1 MVSITP
7 AFEGAVPSS
16 DIPPTQQAAS
26 LAPATHS
33 AVSVEV
39 TPPSSPAAAALSPSS
54 KSRPVPARAA
64 SYVAPAPKPHGS
76 LYPPATLKGI
86 DYEGMPAEPTWD
98 DSMGEPDA
106 VLELADGLA
115 LAGHSFGAK
124 KSVAGEC
131 VFQTGMV
138 GYPESLTDPSYSSQI
153 LILTYP
159 LIGNYGVP
167 ERPAVSTSNVPT
179 SEDAHNVPPPNH
191 LLDSLPLEFESSH
204 IHIAALVVAN
214 YHPSFSHHLAN
225 SSLGQWLKEQGIPA
239 IWGVDTRMLTK
250 RLREGGVLLGR
261 VLNKQVGNVDGERG
275 RDAQPGVLGGVSR
288 LLNGLSAPSMVR
300 SASTENVSLNWRENY
315 ETVPYYDPNGQNLV
329 AMVST
334 KQPTV
339 YTAGTGSDKKMHP
352 HTGRQMRVIAVDVGM
367 KWNQIRCFRE
377 RGVEVKVVPWDYD
390 FNAES
395 EPYDGLFVSNGP
407 GDPSMVKET
416 IANLSRALETSKVP
430 VFGICL
436 GHQLLALASG
446 ASTRKMKY
454 GNRGM
459 NLPCTCATSGRCYIT
474 SQNHGYEVDVTT
486 LKNGWEPLFT
496 NANDNSNEGIWMGKN
511 GKPFF
516 SVQFHP
522 ESAPGPRD
530 TEFLFDVF
538 IQSIVECAREG
549 RLVPIDMPGG
559 ELAAN
564 IALRPREQVKKVLV
578 LGSGGLSIGQAGE
591 FDYSGSQ
598 AIKALKEEGIYTI
611 LVNPNIATIQTSKG
625 LADKVYFLP
634 VTAEFVRKIIKHEK
648 PDGIYCTFGGQTALS
663 VGIKLK
669 DEFEGL
675 GVKVL
680 GTPIETIITTEDR
693 ELFARAMEE
702 IGEKCAESASAVN
715 LDEALTAAKK
725 IGYPVIVRAAFALG
739 GLGSGFA
746 SNEAELT
753 DLCGKAFATS
763 PQVLVEKSM
772 KGWKEVEYEVVRDC
786 RNNCITVC
794 NMENFD
800 PLGIHTGDSIVVA
813 PSQTL
818 SDADYNMLRTT
829 AVNVIRHLGVIGE
842 CNIQYALNPYSK
854 EYCIIEVN
862 ARLSR
867 SSALASKATGYPL
880 AFIAAKLGLNIPL
893 NEIRNSVTKLTSAC
907 FEPSLD
913 YCVVKIP
920 RWDLKKFSRVSTA
933 LSSSM
938 KSVGEVMAIGRTFEE
953 TIQKAI
959 RCIDDQFPGF
969 GEHTFVEDIDYEIA
983 NPTDKRLFAIAT
995 AFKRGYSVDKINEMS
1010 NIDKWFL
1017 TRLERLSKTEGV
1029 LGHYNASTVPIQL
1042 IRNSK
1047 QLGFS
1052 DRQIA
1057 KALNSNE
1064 LAVRRLRVEAG
1075 ITPFVKQIDTVAA
1088 EFPCFTNYLY
1098 TTYNASEHDVT
1109 FEDNGVM
1116 VLGSGVYRIGS
1127 SVEFDWCAVRAI
1139 RTLRENGMKTVMI
1152 NYNPETVSTDYDEAD
1167 KLYFE
1172 NISLETV
1179 LDIYDIERSSGLVL
1193 SMGGQTPNNIALN
1206 LHRQNVKIYGTS
1218 PEMIDTAE
1226 NRYKF
1231 SRMLDKIGVDQP
1243 LWKELTSFAD
1253 AKSFCDRVGYPV
1265 LVRPSYVLSG
1275 AAMNVVFS
1283 QDDLNSYLGQA
1294 ADVSRDHPVVISK
1307 YIEEAKE
1314 IEMDA
1319 IARDGKMVMHYISEH
1334 VENAGVHSGDATLIL
1349 PPQDLD
1355 PETIQKIE
1363 IATQKIGAA
1372 LNVTGPYNIQFIAK
1386 NNEIKVIECN
1396 LRAARSFPFVSKVT
1410 GIDAIEIAT
1419 KVMLGLSVTP
1429 YPDIKMPPNYVGV
1442 KVPQFSF
1449 SRLSGADPIL
1459 GVEMA
1464 STGEVACF
1472 GKDKYD
1478 AYLKALISTGIHPP
1492 KKNILLSI
1500 GSFKEKLEMLPSVN
1514 KLHRM
1519 GYNLYATAGT
1529 ADFIQ
1534 EHGIPVKYLEALGS
1548 ENDLNPNKA
1557 ESSLTQHL
1565 ANNMIDLYINLPS
1578 KNRYRRPASYISQG
1592 YKSRRMAVDFAV
1604 PLITNVKNA
1613 KLFIEAIIRKPT
1625 FEISSVDYQTSH
1637 QTFTFPG
1644 LVSVQA
1650 FVPGA
1655 AENNS
1660 EDFGVATQ
1668 AAIRGGFTILQMVP
1682 QGVASAVE
1690 DEISLQRAQA
1700 NASGSAHCD
1709 YFFSVA
1715 ATADNAT
1722 RLQDA
1727 VAAGA
1732 KALFIPFNNFFGSVN
1747 KVSSVAQHFAS
1758 WPADKPIVTDARAT
1772 DLASILLLA
1781 SLNSRSIHI
1790 ASVSTRDDILLIAL
1804 AKEKGLAVT
1813 CDVSIYALFYSQA
1826 DFPEAQ
1832 CLPTQ
1837 EDQQALWENL
1847 ATIDIFSVGVLP
1859 YELGSALGKPVS
1871 ADSGVAESLPLLL
1884 TAVSQGKLTLEDIS
1898 LRLSEN
1904 PRAIFGLSEQA
1915 QTYVEVEVNRKS
1927 VFGSETWSPLQDKQV
1942 SGAVH
1947 RVVVNAHSVFLDG
1960 VTFSMPFGRDV
1971 SASGPRIA
1979 PKQSRGS
1986 FASTKRPSITG
1997 LRSPTIERS
2006 QSFPVGGE
2014 KLMSLATNASMRDAS
2029 PVRPLMS
2036 LQTHP
2041 SFTRRHILSV
2051 KQFDREDLH
2060 SLFNLASEMR
2070 NQVERSGSVDT
2081 LRGRVLCTLFYEPS
2095 TRTSTSFEA
2104 AMKRCGGEVVQV
2116 TASTSSVVKGES
2128 LADTIRTV
2136 GCYSDAIVLRHPAV
2150 GSSKSAAKSSPVPII
2165 NAGDGIGEHPTQS
2178 LLDVF
2183 CIREELGSVNGITV
2197 TLIGDLKNGRTVHSL
2212 VKLLS
2217 LYDVTLNFVS
2227 PPSLAMPE
2235 SVKNEASRSGI
2246 RWTESHSLSDEI
2258 VARSDVLYATR
2269 VQRERFDNEAE
2280 YESVKDIYVINND
2293 VLARAKES
2301 AIVMHPLPRLNEID
2315 PEVDF
2320 DSRRAAYFRQ
2330 MRYGLFVRMALLTLV
2345 LGA

>member
-1 MVSITP
+1 MV
-7 AFEGAVPSS
+7 
-16 DIPPTQQAAS
+16 
-26 LAPATHS
+26 APAAHDEPAT
-33 AVSVEV
+33 
-39 TPPSSPAAAALSPSS
+39 SPAAQPGSPGPITSPRMSVTRDPIALS
-54 KSRPVPARAA
+54 A
-64 SYVAPAPKPHGS
+64 SAFSIPTGS
-76 LYPPATLKGI
+76 LYPPASGRGI
-86 DYEGMPAEPTWD
+86 DFMAGETEWK
-98 DSMGEPDA
+98 DSFGQGNA
-106 VLELADGLA
+106 VLEFADGLA
-115 LAGHSFGAK
+115 LSGHSFGAE
-124 KSVAGEC
+124 KSISGEC

-138 GYPESLTDPSYSSQI
+138 GYPESLTDPSYESQI
-153 LILTYP
+153 LVLTYP
-159 LIGNYGVP
+159 LVGNYGVP
-167 ERPAVSTSNVPT
+167 EREADVAAIGQDADGSSLFDKIPA
-179 SEDAHNVPPPNH
+179 
-191 LLDSLPLEFESSH
+191 EFESKR
-204 IHIAALVVAN
+204 IHVAALVIAN
-214 YHPSFSHHLAN
+214 YHPSYSHFLAQ
-225 SSLGQWLKEQGIPA
+225 SSLGQWLKEQGVPA
-239 IWGVDTRMLTK
+239 IWGLDTRMITK
-250 RLREGGVLLGR
+250 KLREGGSTLARVLAQKTTAASREGLVGKLLGS
-261 VLNKQVGNVDGERG
+261 LAPAGT
-275 RDAQPGVLGGVSR
+275 DAGS
-288 LLNGLSAPSMVR
+288 
-300 SASTENVSLNWRENY
+300 ENWINDFDV
-315 ETVPYYDPNGQNLV
+315 VPFADPNQTNLV
-329 AMVST
+329 AKVSI
-334 KQPTV
+334 KEPVV
-339 YTAGTGSDKKMHP
+339 YTPEGDALLNPKTGK
-352 HTGRQMRVIAVDVGM
+352 TIRVLAVDVGI
-367 KWNQIRCFRE
+367 KYNQIRCFRK

-390 FNAES
+390 FNKEAGK
-395 EPYDGLFVSNGP
+395 YDGLFISNGP
-407 GDPSMVKET
+407 GDPSMATKT
-416 IANLSRALETSKVP
+416 IDNLRVALANSKVP
-430 VFGICL
+430 IFGICL

-459 NLPCTCATSGRCYIT
+459 NLPCTCTTSGRCYIT
-474 SQNHGYEVDVTT
+474 SQNHGYEVDVST
-486 LKNGWEPLFT
+486 LKEGWEPLFV
-496 NANDNSNEGIWMGKN
+496 NANDGSNEGIWMGKN

-538 IQSIVECAREG
+538 IQSIVATAAEG
-549 RLVPIDMPGG
+549 RLVSVDMPGG
-559 ELAAN
+559 ELAAHKE
-564 IALRPREQVKKVLV
+564 RVPRVNVKKVLV

-634 VTAEFVRKIIKHEK
+634 VTPEFVTKIIKHEK

-663 VGIKLK
+663 VGIALK
-669 DEFEGL
+669 DEFEKL

-680 GTPIETIITTEDR
+680 GTPIDTVITTEDR
-693 ELFARAMEE
+693 DLFDKALKE
-702 IGEKCAESASAVN
+702 IGEKSAESSSANTVP
-715 LDEALTAAKK
+715 EAIAAANR
-725 IGYPVIVRAAFALG
+725 IGYPLIVRAAFALG

-746 SNEAELT
+746 SNEAELVE
-753 DLCGKAFATS
+753 LCNKAFATS
-763 PQVLVEKSM
+763 PQVLVERSM

-786 RNNCITVC
+786 MDNCITVC

-829 AVNVIRHLGVIGE
+829 AVNVIRHLGVVGE

-893 NEIRNSVTKLTSAC
+893 NEIRNSVTKKTTAC

-920 RWDLKKFSRVSTA
+920 RWDLKKFNRVSTA

-959 RCIDDQFPGF
+959 RCIDDSFLGF
-969 GEHTFVEDIDYEIA
+969 GENANIEVNDIDYEIA
-983 NPTDKRLFAIAT
+983 NPTDKRLFALAT
-995 AFKRGYSVDKINEMS
+995 ALKRGYSVEKLNKMS
-1010 NIDKWFL
+1010 NIDPWFL
-1017 TRLERLSKTEGV
+1017 HRLERISKTEDVISKFSAG
-1029 LGHYNASTVPIQL
+1029 TVPTEL
-1042 IRNSK
+1042 LRNAK

-1052 DRQIA
+1052 DRAIA
-1057 KALNSNE
+1057 KSLNSNE
-1064 LAVRRLRVEAG
+1064 LAVRGLRVEAG

-1088 EFPCFTNYLY
+1088 EFPAFTNYLY
-1098 TTYNASEHDVT
+1098 TTYNASQHDVD
-1109 FEDNGVM
+1109 FKDHGVM

-1139 RTLRENGMKTVMI
+1139 RTLRENGMKTIMI

-1179 LDIYDIERSSGLVL
+1179 LDIYDIEGSSGVVL
-1193 SMGGQTPNNIALN
+1193 SMGGQTPNNIALS

-1243 LWKELTSFAD
+1243 LWKELTSFEE
-1253 AKSFCDRVGYPV
+1253 AKAFCDKVGYPT

-1283 QDDLNSYLGQA
+1283 EDDLHSYLNQA
-1294 ADVSRDHPVVISK
+1294 AAVSRDHPVVISK

-1319 IARDGKMVMHYISEH
+1319 VAKDGKMVMHYISEH

-1355 PETIQKIE
+1355 PETIRKIE

-1410 GIDAIEIAT
+1410 GIDGIEMAT
-1419 KVMLGLSVTP
+1419 KVMLGLPVSP

-1478 AYLKALISTGIHPP
+1478 AYLKALISTGIRPP
-1492 KKNILLSI
+1492 KKNVLLSI
-1500 GSFKEKLEMLPSVN
+1500 GSFKEKLEMLPSVH

-1519 GYNLYATAGT
+1519 GYNLFATAGT

-1534 EHGIPVKYLEALGS
+1534 EHGIPVKYLENLG
-1548 ENDLNPNKA
+1548 EDEDTPQKA
-1557 ESSLTQHL
+1557 EYSLNQHL
-1565 ANNMIDLYINLPS
+1565 GNHMIDLYINLPS
-1578 KNRYRRPASYISQG
+1578 KNRFRRPASYISKG
-1592 YKSRRMAVDFAV
+1592 YRSRRMAVDFAI

-1625 FEISSVDYQTSH
+1625 FDIASVDYKTSH
-1637 QTFTFPG
+1637 ETFTFPG
-1644 LVSVQA
+1644 LISVQS

-1655 AENNS
+1655 AEEGS
-1660 EDFGVATQ
+1660 EDFAVATQ
-1668 AAIRGGFTILQMVP
+1668 AAIRGGFSVIQMVP
-1682 QGVASAVE
+1682 QGVNSAVE
-1690 DEISLQRAQA
+1690 DEISLQRAQQ
-1700 NASGSAHCD
+1700 NASGAAHCD

-1715 ATADNAT
+1715 ATADNAS

-1727 VAAGA
+1727 IDAGA

-1747 KVSSVAQHFAS
+1747 KVASVAQHFAA
-1758 WPADKPIVTDARAT
+1758 WPQDKPIVTDARGT

-1781 SLNSRSIHI
+1781 SLNNRSIHI
-1790 ASVSTRDDILLIAL
+1790 ASVSTRDDILLISL

-1813 CDVSIYALFYSQA
+1813 CDVSVYALFYSQK
-1826 DFPEAQ
+1826 DFPEAAKI
-1832 CLPTQ
+1832 LPT
-1837 EDQQALWENL
+1837 EADQKALWDNI
-1847 ATIDIFSVGVLP
+1847 AHVDVFSVGVLP
-1859 YELGSALGKPVS
+1859 YELGQALGKKVS
-1871 ADSGVAESLPLLL
+1871 ARSGVEETLPLLL
-1884 TAVSQGKLTLEDIS
+1884 SAVADGRLTLEDIAT
-1898 LRLSEN
+1898 RLSEN
-1904 PRAIFGLSEQA
+1904 PRTIFDIPEQA
-1915 QTYVEVEVNRKS
+1915 QTYVEVEVNRS
-1927 VFGSETWSPLQDKQV
+1927 STFDLDGDEWSPLEGKAIN
-1942 SGAVH
+1942 GGVH
-1947 RVVVNAHSVFLDG
+1947 RVVINNHSVVLDG
-1960 VTFSMPFGRDV
+1960 TAFSMPLGRDI
-1971 SASGPRIA
+1971 SLSGPRKPA
-1979 PKQSRGS
+1979 PGGRGS
-1986 FASTKRPSITG
+1986 FSRAQRPSISLQSPPPALG
-1997 LRSPTIERS
+1997 LQLKS
-2006 QSFPVGGE
+2006 QATQPS
-2014 KLMSLATNASMRDAS
+2014 LMSLAAQPIATS
-2029 PVRPLMS
+2029 PLPALPS
-2036 LQTHP
+2036 LQ
-2041 SFTRRHILSV
+2041 SNAAFSRRHILSV
-2051 KQFDREDLH
+2051 KQFTRDDLH
-2060 SLFNLASEMR
+2060 SLFNVASEMR
-2070 NQVERSGSVDT
+2070 TQVERQGSVDT

-2116 TASTSSVVKGES
+2116 TAERSSVQKGES
-2128 LADTIRTV
+2128 LQDTIRTV
-2136 GCYSDAIVLRHPAV
+2136 GCYADAVVLRHPDV
-2150 GSSKSAAKSSPVPII
+2150 GSSKTAAKSSPVPVI

-2183 CIREELGSVNGITV
+2183 TIREELGSVNGITV

-2227 PPSLAMPE
+2227 PPSLAMPDY
-2235 SVKNEASRSGI
+2235 VKQEASRANI
-2246 RWTESHSLSDEI
+2246 RWAEYHNLDDVIEH
-2258 VARSDVLYATR
+2258 SDVLYVTR
-2269 VQRERFDNEAE
+2269 VQKERFDSIAE
-2280 YESVKDIYVINND
+2280 YESVKDMYVINHD
-2293 VLARAKES
+2293 VLKRAKES

-2330 MRYGLFVRMALLTLV
+2330 MRYGLFIRMALLTMV

>member
-1 MVSITP
+1 MSIPTPP
-7 AFEGAVPSS
+7 AFQGAVPPS
-16 DIPPTQQAAS
+16 DIPATQQASS
-26 LAPATHS
+26 LAPAAHS
-33 AVSVEV
+33 AVAPEV
-39 TPPSSPAAAALSPSS
+39 DTPTMERTPSSA
-54 KSRPVPARAA
+54 PVPR
-64 SYVAPAPKPHGS
+64 PAGS

-86 DYEGMPAEPTWD
+86 DYQGMPEEPKWD

-159 LIGNYGVP
+159 LVGNYGVP
-167 ERPAVSTSNVPT
+167 ERPDVETSHVPT
-179 SEDAHNVPPPNH
+179 SEDAHNVPPTSS

-204 IHIAALVVAN
+204 IHVAALVVAN
-214 YHPSFSHHLAN
+214 YHPSFSHHLAT
-225 SSLGQWLKEQGIPA
+225 SSLGKWLQEQGIPA

-261 VLNKQVGNVDGERG
+261 VLNKRAGILDGERG
-275 RDAQPGVLGGVSR
+275 RDGQSGVLGGVQR
-288 LLNGLSAPSMVR
+288 LINGLSTSTSMAQ
-300 SASTENVSLNWRENY
+300 SQSIDTFNASWREDF
-315 ETVPYYDPNGQNLV
+315 ETIPYYDPNQENLV
-329 AMVST
+329 AKVST
-334 KQPTV
+334 KTPVV
-339 YTAGTGSDKKMHP
+339 YTASTGSDKKMHP
-352 HTGRQMRVIAVDVGM
+352 QTGRQMRVMAIDVGM

-377 RGVEVKVVPWDYD
+377 RGIEVKVVPWNYD
-390 FNAES
+390 INNES

-416 IANLSRALETSKVP
+416 VSNLSRALETSKVP
-430 VFGICL
+430 IFGICL

-446 ASTRKMKY
+446 AKTRKMKY

-459 NLPCTCATSGRCYIT
+459 NIPCTCATSGRCYIT

-496 NANDNSNEGIWMGKN
+496 NANDGSNEGIWCGKS

-538 IQSIVECAREG
+538 IQSIVNSAREG
-549 RLVPIDMPGG
+549 RLISIDVPGG

-564 IALRPREQVKKVLV
+564 IAAKPREQVKKVLV

-634 VTAEFVRKIIKHEK
+634 VTPEFVLKIIKHEK
-648 PDGIYCTFGGQTALS
+648 PDGIYCTFGGQTALN

-669 DEFEGL
+669 DEFPKL

-693 ELFARAMEE
+693 EMFARAMEE
-702 IGEKCAESASAVN
+702 IGEKCAESATAVN
-715 LDEALTAAKK
+715 LTEAIEAANR
-725 IGYPVIVRAAFALG
+725 IGFPVIVRAAYALG

-746 SNEAELT
+746 KDVEQLT
-753 DLCGKAFATS
+753 ELCGKAFATS

-772 KGWKEVEYEVVRDC
+772 KGWKEIEYEVVRDC

-800 PLGIHTGDSIVVA
+800 PLGIHTGDSIVIA

-829 AVNVIRHLGVIGE
+829 AVNVIRHLGVVGE

-920 RWDLKKFSRVSTA
+920 RWDLKKFNRVSTA

-959 RCIDDQFPGF
+959 RCIDDQLPGF
-969 GEHTFVEDIDYEIA
+969 GDHAKVKDLDYEIA
-983 NPTDKRLFAIAT
+983 NPTDKRLFAIA
-995 AFKRGYSVDKINEMS
+995 AALKKGYSVEKLNEMS
-1010 NIDKWFL
+1010 SIDPWFL
-1017 TRLERLSKTEGV
+1017 TRLQRLIKTEQV
-1029 LGHYNASTVPIQL
+1029 ISQYNASNVPSAL
-1042 IRNSK
+1042 VLNAK
-1047 QLGFS
+1047 QLGFA

-1057 KALNSNE
+1057 KMLSSNE
-1064 LAVRRLRVEAG
+1064 LAVRRLRIEAG

-1088 EFPCFTNYLY
+1088 EFPAFTNYLY
-1098 TTYNASEHDVT
+1098 TTYNATEHDVD

-1179 LDIYDIERSSGLVL
+1179 LDIYDTEHSSGVVL
-1193 SMGGQTPNNIALN
+1193 SMGGQTPNNIALA

-1243 LWKELTSFAD
+1243 LWRELTSFPE
-1253 AKSFCDRVGYPV
+1253 AKAFCDKVGYPV

-1283 QDDLNSYLGQA
+1283 QDDLNNYLTQA
-1294 ADVSRDHPVVISK
+1294 TDVSRDHPVVISK

-1319 IARDGKMVMHYISEH
+1319 VARDGKMVMHYISEH
-1334 VENAGVHSGDATLIL
+1334 VENAGVHSGDATLVL

-1355 PETIQKIE
+1355 AETVRKIE
-1363 IATQKIGAA
+1363 IATQKIGQA

-1410 GIDAIEIAT
+1410 GVDAIEIAT
-1419 KVMLGLSVTP
+1419 KVMLGLPVTP
-1429 YPDIKMPPNYVGV
+1429 YPDVKMPSNYVGV

-1449 SRLSGADPIL
+1449 SRLSGADPVL

-1472 GKDKYD
+1472 GKDRYD
-1478 AYLKALISTGIHPP
+1478 AYLKALISTGIVPP

-1500 GSFKEKLEMLPSVN
+1500 GSFKEKLEMLPSVH

-1519 GYNLYATAGT
+1519 GYNLFATAGT

-1534 EHGIPVKYLEALGS
+1534 EHGIPVKYLEQLGS
-1548 ENDLNPNKA
+1548 ENDLNPQKK
-1557 ESSLTQHL
+1557 EYSLSQHL
-1565 ANNMIDLYINLPS
+1565 ANNLIDLYINLPS
-1578 KNRYRRPASYISQG
+1578 KNRFRRPASYISQG
-1592 YKSRRMAVDFAV
+1592 YKSRRMAVDFAI

-1625 FEISSVDYQTSH
+1625 FDISSVDYQTSH
-1637 QTFTFPG
+1637 ETFTFPG
-1644 LVSVQA
+1644 LVSIQA

-1655 AENNS
+1655 AEENS
-1660 EDFGVATQ
+1660 SDFGEATE
-1668 AAIRGGFTILQMVP
+1668 AAIEGGFTIMQMVP
-1682 QGVASAVE
+1682 QGVNSAVE

-1700 NASGSAHCD
+1700 NASGAAHCD
-1709 YFFSVA
+1709 YSFCVA
-1715 ATADNAT
+1715 ATADNAS

-1727 VAAGA
+1727 IAAGA
-1732 KALFIPFNNFFGSVN
+1732 KALFIPFNNFYGANN
-1747 KVSSVAQHFAS
+1747 KVSSVSQHFAA
-1758 WPADKPIVTDARAT
+1758 WPADKPIITDASAT

-1781 SLNSRSIHI
+1781 SLNNRSIHI
-1790 ASVSTRDDILLIAL
+1790 TNVSTRDDLLLIAL

-1813 CDVSIYALFYSQA
+1813 CDVSIYSLFYSQT
-1826 DFPEAQ
+1826 DFPEAAKV
-1832 CLPTQ
+1832 LPSK
-1837 EDQQALWENL
+1837 EDQEALWENL
-1847 ATIDIFSVGVLP
+1847 ASIDVFSVGVLP
-1859 YELGSALGKPVS
+1859 YELGQALNKPVS
-1871 ADSGVAESLPLLL
+1871 ARSGVAESLPLLL
-1884 TAVSQGKLTLEDIS
+1884 TAVTEGKLTLEDIS

-1904 PRAIFGLSEQA
+1904 PRAIFGLPEQS
-1915 QTYVEVEVNRKS
+1915 QTYVEIEVNRRS
-1927 VFGSETWSPLQDKQV
+1927 SFTAEDAERTWSPLDGKAIA
-1942 SGAVH
+1942 GNIH
-1947 RVVVNAHSVFLDG
+1947 RVVANNHSIFLDG
-1960 VTFSMPFGRDV
+1960 QTFSMPFGRDI
-1971 SASGPRIA
+1971 SASGPRPA
-1979 PKQSRGS
+1979 KQARGS
-1986 FASTKRPSITG
+1986 FALQKRPSVTA
-1997 LRSPTIERS
+1997 LMSPISEKTS
-2006 QSFPVGGE
+2006 SAGA
-2014 KLMSLATNASMRDAS
+2014 KLMSLASVAPIRELS
-2029 PVRPLMS
+2029 PARGLVS
-2036 LQTHP
+2036 VQTHP
-2041 SFTRRHILSV
+2041 TFSRRHILSV

-2060 SLFNLASEMR
+2060 ALFNVASEMR
-2070 NQVERSGSVDT
+2070 TAVERSGSVDT

-2116 TASTSSVVKGES
+2116 NASTSSVQKGES

-2136 GCYSDAIVLRHPAV
+2136 GCYADAIALRHPSV
-2150 GSSKSAAKSSPVPII
+2150 GSAKAAAKSSPVPIL

-2227 PPSLAMPE
+2227 PRSLAMPE
-2235 SVKNEASRSGI
+2235 SVKIEASRAGI
-2246 RWTESHSLSDEI
+2246 RFTESFTLTDEI
-2258 VARSDVLYATR
+2258 VSRSDVLYVTR
-2269 VQRERFDNEAE
+2269 VQKERFENVAE
-2280 YESVKDIYVINND
+2280 YEAVKDIYVINND
-2293 VLARAKES
+2293 VLEKAKES
-2301 AIVMHPLPRLNEID
+2301 AIVMHPLPRVNEID

-2320 DSRRAAYFRQ
+2320 DSKRAAYFRQ

-2345 LGA
+2345 MGA